1 MSDVQRLEVLDRID
15 CLLLLRSQS
24 LGRVVF
30 TAHAFPACQPVA
42 FLLDGERVLFRAV
55 DGSTLSDAAGS
66 GNIVAVHVDNA
77 HQGQTSFWSVTV
89 VGCCQ
94 IITDAA
100 VSPRSPRCR
109 SWPTHQTGT
118 TSSSPWTWRSSEA
131 GDSWTAAGSRWRAV
145 MADSIE
151 SYDAE
156 PARSAVDH
164 HDPSGPG

>member
-15 CLLLLRSQS
+15 CLLLLSSQS

-30 TAHAFPACQPVA
+30 TAHALPACQPVA

-55 DGSTLSDAAGS
+55 DGSTLSDAAGG

-94 IITDAA
+94 IITDA
-100 VSPRSPRCR
+100 
-109 SWPTHQTGT
+109 
-118 TSSSPWTWRSSEA
+118 
-131 GDSWTAAGSRWRAV
+131 GDIAALTALPV
-145 MADSIE
+145 MAHPPNGDDQFVSVDMAVVRGWRFLDGCGI
-151 SYDAE
+151 
-156 PARSAVDH
+156 PLARRDGRF
-164 HDPSGPG
+164 DRELRR